1 MQSYGFS
8 SGLRRR
14 RLIILILFTSD
25 RAASEPAQAKKIFI
39 TARLL
44 IAVAV
49 RNDKLCIRAI
59 VVNHGTSRV
68 LAKNRLQILKTLIV
82 DDESLARRGLA
93 HRLKDIAD
101 IEIVGEARNGRE
113 ALKLIEENKPDLV
126 FLDIQM
132 PGVSGFEVVQQ
143 LDAETM
149 PIILFLTAYDEY
161 AVRAFEVNALDY
173 ILKPIDE
180 ERLHQVLEKVR
191 ANLKQKRALKQ
202 KRLILKLVSSISG
215 KEISSFE
222 DLEGKDVSEL
232 GHKEPSRLAIRDGG
246 RTTWVNQD
254 DIEWIDAAGDYMC
267 VQALGVTYIMRKTMK
282 ELEKELDDNILQRIH
297 RSTIINIHQVR
308 EMESHINGEYFLTLQ
323 SGHRVKL
330 SRTYKDKLR
339 LFK

>member
-1 MQSYGFS
+1 
-8 SGLRRR
+8 L
-14 RLIILILFTSD
+14 
-25 RAASEPAQAKKIFI
+25 
-39 TARLL
+39 
-44 IAVAV
+44 
-49 RNDKLCIRAI
+49 AI
-59 VVNHGTSRV
+59 N
-68 LAKNRLQILKTLIV
+68 KPQILKTLIV

-93 HRLKDIAD
+93 HRLNKIAD

-113 ALKLIEENKPDLV
+113 ALSLINEKNPDLV

-132 PGVSGFEVVQQ
+132 PGVSGFDVVQQ

-180 ERLHQVLEKVR
+180 QRLLQVLSRVR
-191 ANLKQKRALKQ
+191 ANLGQKRAVRQ
-202 KRLILKLVSSISG
+202 KRMLLKLVSDISG
-215 KEISSFE
+215 ETISSFKE
-222 DLEGKDVSEL
+222 LEEKDVADL
-232 GHKEPSRLAIRDGG
+232 VQKEPSRLAIRDGG
-246 RTTWVNQD
+246 RTTWVNQS

-282 ELEKELDDNILQRIH
+282 ELETELDESILQRIH
-297 RSTIINIHQVR
+297 RSTIVNVRQVK
-308 EMESHINGEYFLTLQ
+308 EMESHINGEYFLTLV

-330 SRTYKDKLR
+330 SRTYKDKLK